1 MGSPRLLFL
10 DDDPGRAGAFLLEHP
25 DAVWVTTAN
34 QCLEHLAECWDEVH
48 LDHDLGGERWG
59 NLDRD
64 NSGMAIVGWLCREPR
79 PHLKATRFY
88 IHTHNANAACVMVLH
103 LQVTGYD
110 VRPCPFGMGTPAS
123 LPREVTRDRWSLAR
137 QASQR
142 FRRLF
147 GRRSVLSDVRS
158 PKRGHEMSP

>member
-1 MGSPRLLFL
+1 MGSTRLLFL

-48 LDHDLGGERWG
+48 LDHDLGGERWV

-64 NSGMAIVGWLCREPR
+64 DSGMAIVGWLCREPR

-88 IHTHNANAACVMVLH
+88 IHSKASEPAVSTSLWASIRRERCAVSETGARDAPMMPLWLITSSTH
-103 LQVTGYD
+103 
-110 VRPCPFGMGTPAS
+110 
-123 LPREVTRDRWSLAR
+123 EV
-137 QASQR
+137 
-142 FRRLF
+142 
-147 GRRSVLSDVRS
+147 
-158 PKRGHEMSP
+158 